1 MFSFEGR
8 SLIRTFLAGATKDAA
23 VYEMSVEQAQ
33 MKKMW
38 IDLVL
43 SKEMFTFE
51 TMSRSYSRSKILK

>member
-1 MFSFEGR
+1 MLSIEGR
-8 SLIRTFLAGATKDAA
+8 SLIRTFLASATKDAA

-43 SKEMFTFE
+43 SKEMFTFAPDDE
-51 TMSRSYSRSKILK
+51 P

>member
-1 MFSFEGR
+1 MCAIRHYYWVIGR
-8 SLIRTFLAGATKDAA
+8 SLIRIFLASATKDAA

-43 SKEMFTFE
+43 SKRMITFALDDE
-51 TMSRSYSRSKILK
+51 S

>member
-1 MFSFEGR
+1 MKPHCHWVIGR
-8 SLIRTFLAGATKDAA
+8 SLIRIFLASTTKDAA

-43 SKEMFTFE
+43 SKEMFTFAPDDE
-51 TMSRSYSRSKILK
+51 S